1 MKNRPESVVGCF
13 RLGRKNPV
21 ADPTDG
27 ERKCGAHRYDRC
39 WRRCADISWQRQEP
53 STHKRQDH
61 IDRRWRGRSFS
72 LSLFWMALKR
82 RAAGQKIFLYIR
94 WASFSFFFF
103 SFSFSF
109 LKQKEETKQKPQKH
123 KRKRNDCMMKEIA
136 SIEQQ
141 QIEWLEKGRWKKS
154 KKKIYICIYID
165 K

>member
-103 SFSFSF
+103 FFF
-109 LKQKEETKQKPQKH
+109 FFFETKRGNQTKTPKTQTKTKRLH
-123 KRKRNDCMMKEIA
+123 DERDCIDRTTTDRMTWKRKMEKIKE
-136 SIEQQ
+136 
-141 QIEWLEKGRWKKS
+141 KN
-154 KKKIYICIYID
+154 IYMYIYR
-165 K
+165 